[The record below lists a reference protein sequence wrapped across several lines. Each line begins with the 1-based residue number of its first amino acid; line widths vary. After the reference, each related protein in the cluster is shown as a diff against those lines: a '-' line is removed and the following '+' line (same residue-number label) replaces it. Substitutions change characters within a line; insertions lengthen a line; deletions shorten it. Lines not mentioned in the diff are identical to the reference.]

1 MNRLQAN
8 QVYITLEGVNSS
20 PQMLKHSVRISLNQM
35 DENDRRLI
43 REAVKDIRRSVH
55 AHHAQLGEDGAIE
68 LLHKLGLWMV
78 KNSILEKPRAV

>member
-43 REAVKDIRRSVH
+43 REAVKDIRRGVH
-55 AHHAQLGEDGAIE
+55 AHHVCHPGHEVPYLRED
-68 LLHKLGLWMV
+68 
-78 KNSILEKPRAV
+78 RAL